1 MSRIYTLF
9 VLALVVL
16 LGCMSPG
23 YDGPLP
29 APAPLGVSQVTEGTF
44 DATLHPL
51 YIGAFPWTYT
61 MRYKGS
67 GRVVLQYP
75 AKPHVWLDGEFT
87 WEIVVPTQAAAVAA
101 EMRAGNFKVGR

>member
-1 MSRIYTLF
+1 MRAT
-9 VLALVVL
+9 VLVL
-16 LGCMSPG
+16 SLLLAGCVSDDTG
-23 YDGPLP
+23 YGP
-29 APAPLGVSQVTEGTF
+29 APVPVPIGVSQVTEGTF

-61 MRYKGS
+61 MKYKGR

-75 AKPHVWLDGEFT
+75 AKPHVWLDGDFT
-87 WEIVVPTQAAAVAA
+87 WEVVVPTQADAIGA